1 MEPIVLF
8 AFALVGM
15 LGLVRMIGGRPLVVC
30 QELVRTRWF
39 WISLVCGV
47 VAVLLTAAVDLATA
61 TPLVTTRLI
70 AAGLLSPFLG
80 WTLLVVLLVARTK
93 ARP

>member
-30 QELVRTRWF
+30 RELARTRWF
-39 WISLVCGV
+39 WLSLGCGI
-47 VAVLLTAAVDLATA
+47 ALVLLTLGVDLATA